1 MRWLAR
7 IWPSNAVRRRAGECP
22 APLQIGECANRFRNG
37 RRSTRAAV
45 SHQSQPI
52 AVENRAVTHALMLRR
67 TSERARSWLARAHGK
82 SIPPRKLERQQGGAS
97 VGAAFIRSF
106 GVWFL
111 YEIRRYKSIEKCG
124 ERSIAALGRAQFE
137 EQMNAQT
144 EHLLRL
150 AHCVEGGS
158 LNHGTA
164 AELNFASMSA
174 LAVAMRRKAKI
185 FADSEIYTCDP
196 KQTWRHGLAIAHL
209 MIDLV
214 AGSDIT

>member
-1 MRWLAR
+1 MRLCL
-7 IWPSNAVRRRAGECP
+7 G
-22 APLQIGECANRFRNG
+22 
-37 RRSTRAAV
+37 
-45 SHQSQPI
+45 
-52 AVENRAVTHALMLRR
+52 
-67 TSERARSWLARAHGK
+67 ARANEQDRSSPGK
-82 SIPPRKLERQQGGAS
+82 SIPPRKLERQEGGAS